1 MNILLL
7 LSMRFSVCIYTYI
20 IRKLYHIYILY
31 IYIYTIDD
39 IISFHRISL
48 YLFMEPVPK
57 AFRALGGASAA
68 MQKFF
73 GVLPAKFS
81 LEVIRVYWY
90 FLGVLQISSS
100 SAAAAASASS
110 SSSSSSSSNSGIVP
124 NCFDSLVVAGEFT

>member
-1 MNILLL
+1 MG
-7 LSMRFSVCIYTYI
+7 
-20 IRKLYHIYILY
+20 
-31 IYIYTIDD
+31 
-39 IISFHRISL
+39 
-48 YLFMEPVPK
+48 PVPK

-100 SAAAAASASS
+100 SSSSSSSAAAAASAS
-110 SSSSSSSSNSGIVP
+110 
-124 NCFDSLVVAGEFT
+124 A

>member
-20 IRKLYHIYILY
+20 ICKLYHIYILY
-31 IYIYTIDD
+31 IYTIDD
-39 IISFHRISL
+39 IVSFHRISL

-100 SAAAAASASS
+100 SSAAASASS

-124 NCFDSLVVAGEFT
+124 SCFDSLVVAGEFT

>member
-1 MNILLL
+1 
-7 LSMRFSVCIYTYI
+7 
-20 IRKLYHIYILY
+20 
-31 IYIYTIDD
+31 
-39 IISFHRISL
+39 
-48 YLFMEPVPK
+48 MEPVPK

-100 SAAAAASASS
+100 SSSAAAASASS
-110 SSSSSSSSNSGIVP
+110 SSSSSSSSKSSSSN
-124 NCFDSLVVAGEFT
+124 

>member
-31 IYIYTIDD
+31 IYTIDD
-39 IISFHRISL
+39 IVSFHRISL

-100 SAAAAASASS
+100 SSSAAAAASASS
-110 SSSSSSSSNSGIVP
+110 SSSSNSGIVP
-124 NCFDSLVVAGEFT
+124 SCFDSLVVAGEFT